1 MNYIKENKETSSWK
15 QLEVSFVTGQKEH
28 YMV

>member
-15 QLEVSFVTGQKEH
+15 QLEVSASVKFYSEIK
-28 YMV
+28 